1 MQKQGMVGV
10 YKLYKLGK
18 GVGNTF
24 SHDFKKLERDLH
36 IVTHEYADLI
46 NHYSTMN
53 GSHYEM
59 DEKATKLYWE
69 KKPFKDVKE
78 FVEFE
83 ELKEDVTD
91 ETLDALKA
99 EYEELAG
106 KKAHH
111 LWKADK
117 LTEKIEELKK

>member
-1 MQKQGMVGV
+1 MVGV
-10 YKLYKLGK
+10 YKLYKLSK

-36 IVTHEYADLI
+36 VVNHEYADLI
-46 NHYSTMN
+46 NHYSTIN
-53 GSHYEM
+53 GSLYEM

-69 KKPFKDVKE
+69 KKPYKEVKE

-83 ELKEDVTD
+83 EVKEEVAD
-91 ETLDALKA
+91 ETIDALKA

-106 KKAHH
+106 KKPHH
-111 LWKADK
+111 LATNATLK
-117 LTEKIEELKK
+117 EKIAKIKSEKSI